1 MVAKALLVVE
11 EETECAT
18 AGRPAVQEA
27 TSAVAMEAVP
37 REAVPREAVPRVVR
51 RLHFQRVFSERPLKL
66 HLINATEDSYR
77 VY

>member
-1 MVAKALLVVE
+1 MVEKALLVVE

-27 TSAVAMEAVP
+27 TTVVAMEAVP
-37 REAVPREAVPRVVR
+37 REVR
-51 RLHFQRVFSERPLKL
+51 HLHFQRVFSQRPLKL
-66 HLINATEDSYR
+66 HLINATEDPYL